1 MSIICG
7 LLQIYIFVIFGR
19 IILEWIQ
26 VPSDHPV
33 GAVRRGLATV
43 VDPVLRPLRRVIPP
57 VRIGMGALDFSPLIL
72 IVGIVILQGV
82 ICR

>member
-1 MSIICG
+1 MSIICS
-7 LLQIYIFVIFGR
+7 LLNIYIFVVFGR

-72 IVGIVILQGV
+72 IIGIVILQQV
-82 ICR
+82 IC

>member
-1 MSIICG
+1 MSIICS
-7 LLQIYIFVIFGR
+7 LLSIYIFVVFGR

-33 GAVRRGLATV
+33 GAVRRGLATI
-43 VDPVLRPLRRVIPP
+43 VDPVLRPLRRVLPP

-72 IVGIVILQGV
+72 IIGIVILRGV
-82 ICR
+82 LC